1 MTVGDNQSHKFKTLP
16 IHASNSC
23 IGKILSWQIQW
34 QLMQLF
40 QRVKALVQRGEKYQ
54 KNVEIG
60 NHVLLSKLFFIGKR
74 FWGKTIHHNYL
85 HHAIPFLYYSP
96 PLIHLNIMIHHSAII
111 TLYFYHLRLLGY
123 RNKRSTDPHLMHIGL
138 YSWS

>member
-1 MTVGDNQSHKFKTLP
+1 MTVGDDQSHKFKTLP

-23 IGKILSWQIQW
+23 IGKIISRQIHW

-40 QRVKALVQRGEKYQ
+40 QRVKAFVRRGEKYQ
-54 KNVEIG
+54 K
-60 NHVLLSKLFFIGKR
+60 LYQKLFFIGKR
-74 FWGKTIHHNYL
+74 FWGKTIHYNYL
-85 HHAIPFLYYSP
+85 HHTIPFLYHSP
-96 PLIHLNIMIHHSAII
+96 PLICLNIIIHHSAII
-111 TLYFYHLRLLGY
+111 TLYFYHLCLLGY